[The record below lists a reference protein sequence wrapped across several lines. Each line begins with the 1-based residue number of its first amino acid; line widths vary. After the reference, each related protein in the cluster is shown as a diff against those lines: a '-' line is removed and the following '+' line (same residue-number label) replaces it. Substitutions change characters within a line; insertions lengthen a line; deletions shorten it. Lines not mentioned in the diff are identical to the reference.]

1 MTKQVIN
8 IGTSANDG
16 TGDTLRA
23 AMDICNDNFTEL
35 YSRQGPVSGSL
46 YPDVINA
53 VKYIEINEIQRG
65 DLFCITEIKCA
76 VANGSDYD
84 YLIEIS
90 RVSAIAGS
98 PEAICRY
105 EATVSSLKTGLTL
118 VSIPEYSGS
127 AYYAKMVINWSLL
140 TAGTDYQM
148 ANYADGALFA
158 INVNS
163 ARFNDN
169 ESSIQ
174 TISSGDNSQV
184 LDGSKRLYRIP
195 VVAEG
200 QIVTLCPV
208 EDAVGDVI
216 ITCSSPVEELLIYA
230 KTTDK
235 IEGVTAG
242 LITIESSNAFS
253 MKLIPLK
260 SEVEWVIGDPGAAN
274 YSISSDV

>member
-1 MTKQVIN
+1 
-8 IGTSANDG
+8 
-16 TGDTLRA
+16 
-23 AMDICNDNFTEL
+23 
-35 YSRQGPVSGSL
+35 
-46 YPDVINA
+46 
-53 VKYIEINEIQRG
+53 
-65 DLFCITEIKCA
+65 
-76 VANGSDYD
+76 
-84 YLIEIS
+84 
-90 RVSAIAGS
+90 
-98 PEAICRY
+98 
-105 EATVSSLKTGLTL
+105 
-118 VSIPEYSGS
+118 
-127 AYYAKMVINWSLL
+127 MVINWSLL